1 MGHNFYPKPDPT
13 KKKLDPKPTNPT
25 QPKKNL
31 TRHVKQGGTGQPDLT
46 LDTSEVRVVLND
58 PPMFAQVY
66 L

>member
-13 KKKLDPKPTNPT
+13 KKTRPKANKSDPT
-25 QPKKNL
+25 QKNL